1 MGIEF
6 AAPAAR
12 INDQWVINLMP
23 VHSSR
28 QRRKD
33 ARPQELLEAALALF
47 VEKGFAA
54 TRSEEVAQRAGVSK
68 GTLYLYYP
76 SKEELLKAVVQST
89 LAVEVA
95 EGARLLAAHQGT
107 STDALL
113 GPLVD
118 WWIRVYNS
126 PSSGV
131 FKLLLTEMCNFPELA
146 EFYAQEVL
154 EPGMGVM
161 GRLLMQGVA
170 RGEFRPMDI
179 EMTVHSIAMPFVMM
193 CVHKHSLGACGF
205 KDIQPEVFMRAHMHL
220 LLSGFQGPGPTGAR
234 QLADPKAT

>member
-1 MGIEF
+1 
-6 AAPAAR
+6 
-12 INDQWVINLMP
+12 
-23 VHSSR
+23 
-28 QRRKD
+28 
-33 ARPQELLEAALALF
+33 
-47 VEKGFAA
+47 
-54 TRSEEVAQRAGVSK
+54 VSK

-76 SKEELLKAVVQST
+76 SKEELLKAVVRST

-95 EGARLLAAHQGT
+95 EGARLLDEHQGS

-126 PSSGV
+126 PASGV

-161 GRLLMQGVA
+161 ARLLTQGVA
-170 RGEFRPMDI
+170 RGIPPHGHRDGRALHRHAVRDDVRAQALPRGLRFQGHAARGLHEGPHASAAPRL
-179 EMTVHSIAMPFVMM
+179 S
-193 CVHKHSLGACGF
+193 GAC
-205 KDIQPEVFMRAHMHL
+205 RAWCRTSDRPQSHL
-220 LLSGFQGPGPTGAR
+220 E
-234 QLADPKAT
+234 